1 MTPALEHFELL
12 AEAGGIEKLRELI
25 LDLAVRGRLL
35 PSDTSQWVKKR
46 LGERVHFTYGKALPE
61 RARNPAGKVPV
72 YGSNGVVGRHDQAL
86 VHEPCLVVGRK
97 GSAGSIHCVTE
108 PCWPIDTAY
117 FVTAPPEVDLKFLSV
132 LLRSL
137 KLERLG
143 RAIAIPGLNRNDA
156 YALTVHLPP
165 IEEQQRIVAKVD
177 ALMQRLDEWESRRAK
192 QRALQVRLRSSV
204 LDALVSA
211 REPEAFSAAWRH
223 ALDRFETLFEQPED
237 IQHLRELVLHAAMRG
252 VLTQSEPDDGSADT
266 LLRLLDSE
274 RKRLRA
280 RVRVKEPHLPPISH
294 EEEPY
299 PLPSS
304 WRWCRLGHL
313 GGLLSGG
320 TPSKADGSFWS
331 GPIPWVSPKDMKRS
345 HLDDAEDHL
354 SEAAIEQSAL
364 RRIPPGSLLFVVR
377 GMILAHSFPVALTT
391 REVTINQDMKGL
403 VPALPETGPYLL
415 WACKAARARILQHV
429 EHSSH
434 GTCRLDTRLVQETP
448 IPLPPLAE
456 QRRIVGRLEA
466 LSRQCDEIELR
477 LRQANQAASKL
488 TESMVAAWVTP

>member
-25 LDLAVRGRLL
+25 LDLAVGGRLL
-35 PSDTSQWVKKR
+35 PSDTSQWVKTK
-46 LGERVHFTYGKALPE
+46 LGEMIHFTYGKSLPE
-61 RARNPAGKVPV
+61 SARSPAGQVPV

-86 VHEPCLVVGRK
+86 VHQPCLIVGRK

-117 FVTAPPEVDLKFLSV
+117 YVKAPPEVDLQFLCV

-156 YALTVHLPP
+156 YALTVRLPP
-165 IEEQQRIVAKVD
+165 LDEQQRIVVKVD
-177 ALMQRLDEWESRRAK
+177 ALMQRVAEWESRRAK
-192 QRALQVRLRSSV
+192 QQGLQARLRASV

-211 REPEAFSAAWRH
+211 REPEAFSAAWKES
-223 ALDRFETLFEQPED
+223 LDHFEVLFEQPED
-237 IQHLRELVLHAAMRG
+237 IHHLRELVLHAALRG

-266 LLRLLDSE
+266 LLHLLDPE

-280 RVRVKEPHLPPISH
+280 RIRAKEPHLSPIGP

-299 PLPSS
+299 PLPAS

-313 GGLLSGG
+313 GGLLGGG
-320 TPSKADGSFWS
+320 TPSKADGSLWS

-391 REVTINQDMKGL
+391 REVTINQDLKAL
-403 VPALPETGPYLL
+403 VPALAETGPYLL

-429 EHSSH
+429 ERSSH
-434 GTCRLDTRLVQETP
+434 GTCRLDTRRVQETP

-456 QRRIVGRLEA
+456 QKRIVDKLKA
-466 LSRQCDEIELR
+466 LTKQCDELELR
-477 LRQANQAASKL
+477 LRQVGQAASKL
-488 TESMVAAWVTP
+488 TESLVATLITA